1 MYVYIRKYIWR
12 ERRVCVYIY
21 IGIGMCIHI
30 HIYIH
35 THTSYHAIDVDKIR
49 ASRLYSLLGS
59 TRQSTLLF
67 SFSTAGTAGFGS
79 FTA

>member
-1 MYVYIRKYIWR
+1 MCIYVSIYGERGVCVYIYVS
-12 ERRVCVYIY
+12 VCVYIY
-21 IGIGMCIHI
+21 IY
-30 HIYIH
+30 IY

>member
-1 MYVYIRKYIWR
+1 M
-12 ERRVCVYIY
+12 CVYIY